1 MSNPIAVL
9 GSINMDL
16 VTEVPHLPQP
26 GETVLGRRFNR
37 YPGGKGANQ
46 AVGAARLGA
55 PTAMFGKVGTDS
67 LGNELL
73 DKLAE
78 NGIDISRVERE
89 SSCPSGIASILV
101 SEKGENVIACVPG
114 ANGRVDVS
122 YVDDLLPVIV
132 QAKVLLLQLEIPLE
146 TIDYLLRQLPAG
158 RPMVIL
164 DPAPAQDLSSMF
176 LERIDILTPNNGEL
190 LALAG
195 NHDMEKAAYH
205 LLDRG
210 IKHVVCK
217 CGEEGAHL
225 IDRKRSDPFPSFS
238 IDAID
243 TTAAGDAFN
252 GALAV
257 ALAEGKPLDKAIRW
271 ANAAGALAATK
282 KGAQPSLPTRAEV
295 DRLVQQGAI
304 PEKRTWA
311 HDELHR

>member
-1 MSNPIAVL
+1 
-9 GSINMDL
+9 MDL
-16 VTEVPHLPQP
+16 VSEVAHLPHP

-46 AVGAARLGA
+46 AVGAARLGV

-67 LGNELL
+67 LGDELL

-78 NGIDISRVERE
+78 NGIDISKVERE
-89 SSCPSGIASILV
+89 SGCSSGIASILV

-122 YVDDLLPVIV
+122 YVDDVLSVIV
-132 QAKVLLLQLEIPLE
+132 QAKVLLLQLEIPLT

-164 DPAPAQDLSSMF
+164 DPAPAQDLSSLF

-190 LALAG
+190 FDLTG
-195 NHDMEKAAYH
+195 ESEVKVAARR

-210 IKHVVCK
+210 VKHVACK
-217 CGEEGAHL
+217 CGDQGSYV
-225 IDRKRSDPFPSFS
+225 IDHEHTYRSSPFLV
-238 IDAID
+238 DAID

-257 ALAEGKPLDKAIRW
+257 ALAEGKPLKEAICW

-282 KGAQPSLPTRAEV
+282 KGAQPSLPSREEV
-295 DRLVQQGAI
+295 ERLMKYGSD
-304 PEKRTWA
+304 PCGRTWTR
-311 HDELHR
+311 DDLHR

>member
-1 MSNPIAVL
+1 
-9 GSINMDL
+9 MDL

-67 LGNELL
+67 LADELL

-89 SSCPSGIASILV
+89 ISCSSGIASILV

-132 QAKVLLLQLEIPLE
+132 QAKVLLLQLEIPLA
-146 TIDYLLRQLPAG
+146 TIDYLLRQLPVEG
-158 RPMVIL
+158 PMVIL
-164 DPAPAQDLSSMF
+164 DPAPAQDLSSLF
-176 LERIDILTPNNGEL
+176 LERIDILTPNSGEL
-190 LALAG
+190 LAMTG
-195 NHDMEKAAYH
+195 EDRVEVAAH
-205 LLDRG
+205 RFLDRG
-210 IKHVVCK
+210 VKRVICK
-217 CGEEGAHL
+217 CGAQGSYVIYHEH
-225 IDRKRSDPFPSFS
+225 SYHSSPFQ

-257 ALAEGKPLDKAIRW
+257 ALAEGQSLREAVRW

-295 DRLVQQGAI
+295 DRLVKQGAVSGVR
-304 PEKRTWA
+304 P
-311 HDELHR
+311 